1 MGADTYRPGS
11 VVFDNWI
18 LGEEIGSGSYGR
30 VFSAERRDLGEVYRA
45 AVKIITV
52 PRSQSEFQ
60 SIVHDSGSMEAA
72 AAYCGEL
79 VRNLEREFS
88 IMFRLRGRDNIVS
101 CDDYRCIA
109 HADGCGW
116 DILIRMELLQPLK
129 QHAQH
134 SRMSRR
140 DIIRLGIDMC
150 RALELCQQY
159 NVIHRDIKPDN
170 IFYSESGCYKLGDFG
185 IARTVEETAS
195 AMSEKGTY
203 SYMAP
208 EVCRCERYG
217 FSVDTYSLGL
227 VLYQMLNR
235 NRLPFLPYDMP
246 ITPGIKERA
255 LQRRMSGE
263 ELPEPYYA
271 HGRLGEIVCK
281 ACAFDARD
289 RYSSPMQMRQE
300 LEAILYKTHDAE
312 LIYPEGDSLSIPPM
326 PPGPPTTRPRR
337 SRAWVWLL
345 SAAVCLA
352 VAAGGL
358 VVWRYVQL
366 QNEARIQR
374 EEERDQRSETL
385 AQQEQ
390 EEAAQA
396 EQRRQRRY
404 AGLMEEADALC
415 RTDPESALASYEE
428 AQGLYPKKAEAYV
441 GYAYALYCAGSYDA
455 CCDYIEDDLALGKRF
470 EAAAQDQLYAIL
482 GAAYFEQG
490 DYAAAASAFRTST
503 AGGDITVD
511 TQRDYAVS
519 LGRLG
524 DVDAADEILQE
535 MYAAGASGDVT
546 DYVQAEVQ
554 YAKKE
559 YLTAESGFQS
569 VLASTDDPALQ
580 RRALRAL
587 AELYR
592 DCAGLARMGDSPIVT
607 PATKEA
613 ELLADGIERYGL
625 RYDATLW
632 EMLGLAYFDAYHTDT
647 NVPQDYLRRA
657 ADCFRRVI
665 ELGVTK
671 DYLYSNLYTIYYE
684 LGDYENAEQALRDY
698 SAQFP
703 AAYEPHAFRAM
714 MYITQENGKNAADRD
729 YSAAYDEYQ
738 TAKGMLRS
746 GDDTTYFQQ
755 LEGLVQQLQSEGWL

>member
-1 MGADTYRPGS
+1 MGAEAYRPGS
-11 VVFDNWI
+11 IVFDNWI

-30 VFSAERRDLGEVYRA
+30 VFAAERRDLGEVYRA

-52 PRSQSEFQ
+52 PRNRSEFQ
-60 SIVHDSGSMEAA
+60 SIVHDSGSVEAA

-101 CDDYRCIA
+101 CDDYRCIP

-129 QHAQH
+129 QHALRN
-134 SRMSRR
+134 RMSRR

-170 IFYSESGCYKLGDFG
+170 IFYSDSGCYKLGDFG

-235 NRLPFLPYDMP
+235 NRLPFLPYDGP
-246 ITPGIKERA
+246 ITPGMKERA
-255 LQRRMSGE
+255 LQRRMRGE
-263 ELPEPYYA
+263 ALPEPYYA
-271 HGRLGEIVCK
+271 RGRLGEIVCR
-281 ACAFDARD
+281 ACAFDVRD
-289 RYSSPMQMRQE
+289 RYDSPMQMRQE

-312 LIYPEGDSLSIPPM
+312 LIYPEGDILDIPPN
-326 PPGPPTTRPRR
+326 PPEPPTPRPVRR
-337 SRAWVWLL
+337 RAWVWLL
-345 SAAVCLA
+345 AAAIGLA
-352 VAAGGL
+352 VAAGGF
-358 VVWRYVQL
+358 VIYRYAQI
-366 QNEARIQR
+366 QAEERAQR
-374 EEERDQRSETL
+374 EEERLQREEAL
-385 AQQEQ
+385 DEQKKAEAEQ
-390 EEAAQA
+390 EAQ
-396 EQRRQRRY
+396 RKQRRY
-404 AGLMEEADALC
+404 ESLMKDADALC
-415 RTDPESALASYEE
+415 QTDPEGALTSFKE
-428 AQGLYPKKAEAYV
+428 AQELYPEKADAYV
-441 GYAYALYCAGSYDA
+441 GYAYALYCAGRYSE

-470 EAAAQDQLYAIL
+470 EITMQSQLAAIL

-490 DYAAAASAFRTST
+490 DYAAAAGFFRTST

-524 DVDAADEILQE
+524 DVDAADKILQE

-554 YAKKE
+554 YAKQE
-559 YLTAESGFQS
+559 YVAAESGFQA
-569 VLASTDDPALQ
+569 VLAATDDPALQ

-592 DCAGLARMGDSPIVT
+592 DCAGLARTGKSPIVT

-613 ELLADGIERYGL
+613 ELLVDGIERYGL

-632 EMLGLAYFDAYHTDT
+632 EMLGLAYFEAYHTDK

-684 LGDYENAEQALRDY
+684 LGDYENAEQALTEY
-698 SAQFP
+698 EVQFP

-714 MYITQENGKNAADRD
+714 MYITQENAKGAASRD
-729 YSAAYDEYQ
+729 YSAAYAEYQ

-755 LEGLVQQLQSEGWL
+755 LESLVQQLQSEGWL